1 MDSVCLPF
9 GSLPGQNPLFVD
21 FAHRFETVRD
31 FYHPPSLAEPELGQR
46 LDRAR
51 RSCGVPRKPFAA
63 ALAKYNSTLHPGEP
77 LARNL
82 KAFESDDCVAVVT
95 GQQVTLFGG
104 PSYTVFKAAT
114 AIRHGGGACAS
125 RESTPYRCSGWP
137 PMIRISRRS
146 DTLILSAPMRN
157 SSLWRFRAVPSIR
170 ARWLAPCPYLRSVPA
185 SSELRSSDG
194 FSPLFRNNS
203 GGAWRGITARTAA
216 FREAFASWISRL
228 FSDYGLIV
236 FDPLMEGYQ
245 KSLSRFYE
253 IAVTRHQPIM
263 EALKER
269 NQEIVEAGYDPQVWV
284 DDHESLLFLVDGSRR
299 YKLLWEE
306 GRYRA
311 KEKRELSFSS
321 KELLQVA
328 LDDPGQLSVNVLLRP
343 ILQDYLFPTA
353 FYVGGPSEVAYF
365 AQLNSVASHW
375 DLEPVILPRAG
386 FTIVNHRDQRHLK
399 RHHITPLDVLQR
411 SADDLTE
418 IILRKSQQGEA
429 LQQMDSVS
437 AELRQRLQ
445 ELQQLIH
452 ASDPTVSAMLENT
465 REKMLYQLDK
475 VRSRFVVN
483 HRRTAPSLR
492 QHLDHL
498 LNHLRPMNKLQERVV
513 NFNHFLMDRGP
524 GFLNE
529 ITELT
534 DPHCFSHRL
543 LQL

>member
-21 FAHRFETVRD
+21 FAHHFETVRN
-31 FYHPPSLAEPELGQR
+31 FYHPPPLSEPELGQR

-63 ALAKYNSTLHPGEP
+63 ALAKYNSTFHPGEP

-114 AIRHGGGACAS
+114 AIRLAEDLRKQGV
-125 RESTPYRCSGWP
+125 
-137 PMIRISRRS
+137 
-146 DTLILSAPMRN
+146 N
-157 SSLWRFRAVPSIR
+157 AVPVF
-170 ARWLAPCPYLRSVPA
+170 WLASNDSDFEEIRHTHFVGSDAKLVSVAFPGGPEHSCQMA
-185 SSELRSSDG
+185 GTVPLSSISTCLKELRSRMDFHP
-194 FSPLFRNNS
+194 FSETILEDLERDYS
-203 GGAWRGITARTAA
+203 KDRS

-269 NQEIVEAGYDPQVWV
+269 NQEIVKAGYDPQVWV

-299 YKLLWEE
+299 HKLLWEK

-321 KELLQVA
+321 RELLQLA
-328 LDDPGQLSVNVLLRP
+328 RNDPGRLSVNVLLRP

-365 AQLNSVASHW
+365 AQLNSVANHW

-399 RHHITPLDVLQR
+399 RHHITTLDVLQR

-418 IILRKSQQGEA
+418 IILRESRQGDA
-429 LQQMDSVS
+429 LEQMDLVS

-445 ELQQLIH
+445 ELHQLIH

-465 REKMLYQLDK
+465 QEKMLYQLDK
-475 VRSRFVVN
+475 VKSRFIVN
-483 HRRTAPSLR
+483 YRRTAPSLR

-498 LNHLRPMNKLQERVV
+498 LTHLRPMNKLQERVI

-534 DPHCFSHRL
+534 QPHCFSHRL
-543 LQL
+543 LEL

>member
-21 FAHRFETVRD
+21 FAHHFENVRD
-31 FYHPPSLAEPELGQR
+31 FYHPPPLAEPELGQR

-63 ALAKYNSTLHPGEP
+63 ALARYNSTLHPGEP

-82 KAFESDDCVAVVT
+82 KAFELDDCVAVVT
-95 GQQVTLFGG
+95 GQQVALFGG
-104 PSYTVFKAAT
+104 PAYTVFKAAT
-114 AIRHGGGACAS
+114 AVRLAQRLQEQGVNAVPVFWLASNDSDFEEIRHTHFVGPDEQLVPVAYPGGPEHSCQMAGTVLLS
-125 RESTPYRCSGWP
+125 SISTC
-137 PMIRISRRS
+137 
-146 DTLILSAPMRN
+146 LK
-157 SSLWRFRAVPSIR
+157 
-170 ARWLAPCPYLRSVPA
+170 
-185 SSELRSSDG
+185 ELRSKVEFHP
-194 FSPLFRNNS
+194 FSETILEGLERDYS
-203 GGAWRGITARTAA
+203 KDRS
-216 FREAFASWISRL
+216 FREAFAAWISRL

-253 IAVTRHQPIM
+253 IAVTRRQPII
-263 EALKER
+263 EALTER
-269 NQEIVEAGYDPQVWV
+269 NQEIVEAGYSPQVWV

-321 KELLQVA
+321 SELLQMA
-328 LDDPGQLSVNVLLRP
+328 LNNPGQLSTNVLLRP

-386 FTIVNHRDQRHLK
+386 FTIVNHLDQRHLK
-399 RHHITPLDVLQR
+399 RHHITTLDVLQR

-418 IILRKSQQGEA
+418 IILRESRQGDA
-429 LQQMDSVS
+429 LEQMDSVS
-437 AELRQRLQ
+437 AELRQHLQ

-452 ASDPTVSAMLENT
+452 ASDPTVSEMLENT

-475 VRSRFVVN
+475 VKSRFVMN
-483 HRRTAPSLR
+483 YRRTAPSLR

-498 LNHLRPMNKLQERVV
+498 LTHLRPMNKLQERVI

-543 LQL
+543 LEL

>member
-9 GSLPGQNPLFVD
+9 GSLPGQHPLSVD
-21 FAHRFETVRD
+21 FAHHFEKVRD
-31 FYHPPSLAEPELGQR
+31 FYHPPPLVDPELSQR

-51 RSCGVPRKPFAA
+51 RSCGVPRKPLAA
-63 ALAKYNSTLHPGEP
+63 ALAQYNSTLHPGEP
-77 LARNL
+77 LVRNL
-82 KAFESDDCVAVVT
+82 KAFESQDCVAVVT

-104 PSYTVFKAAT
+104 PSDTVFKAAT
-114 AIRHGGGACAS
+114 AIRLAQRLRKQGV
-125 RESTPYRCSGWP
+125 
-137 PMIRISRRS
+137 
-146 DTLILSAPMRN
+146 N
-157 SSLWRFRAVPSIR
+157 AVPVF
-170 ARWLAPCPYLRSVPA
+170 WLASNDSDFEEIRHTHFVGSDAQLVPVA
-185 SSELRSSDG
+185 FPDDPEHSGQMAGTVPLSSIDTCLNELRSSVGFYPFSEIILDG
-194 FSPLFRNNS
+194 LERDYSKDRS
-203 GGAWRGITARTAA
+203 
-216 FREAFASWISRL
+216 FREAFAAWISRL

-236 FDPLMEGYQ
+236 FDPLMDGYQ
-245 KSLSRFYE
+245 DSLSRFYE
-253 IAVTRHQPIM
+253 IAVTRRQPII
-263 EALKER
+263 EALVER

-311 KEKRELSFSS
+311 KEERELSFSS
-321 KELLQVA
+321 RDLLQLA
-328 LDDPGQLSVNVLLRP
+328 LDEPGRLGVNVLLRP

-353 FYVGGPSEVAYF
+353 FYVGGPSEIAYF
-365 AQLNSVASHW
+365 AQLNSIASHW

-386 FTIVNHRDQRHLK
+386 FTIVSHRDQRHLK

-411 SADDLTE
+411 SADELTAM
-418 IILRKSQQGEA
+418 ILRESQQGEA
-429 LQQMDSVS
+429 LQQIELVS
-437 AELRQRLQ
+437 GELRQRLQ

-452 ASDPTVSAMLENT
+452 ASDPTVAAMLENT

-475 VRSRFVVN
+475 VKSRFVTN

-498 LNHLRPMNKLQERVV
+498 LNHLRPMNKLQERVI

-529 ITELT
+529 ITEMT